1 MAQGDTAPIS
11 VYLNTNGA
19 TINVVDGSITLPGN
33 AVFTMRDIDLA
44 GSALTLWPRTPS
56 LSADGKT
63 LTFVGGVPHGIST
76 SHGLLF
82 TLYVTARTHG
92 AATIAPSKTLA
103 YLNDG
108 QGTALSVTGRPLA
121 LVVHPAVAGVPP
133 HDAWQALIAQDSTPP
148 APFTILPGQDPSL
161 FAGQQY
167 LFFQTSDNGSGVDH
181 YEVAEGAAA
190 PVRSGTTY
198 VLQHQNTPETIT
210 VYAYNKA
217 GLAQT
222 STYQIGGSSNTAW
235 TVGAWAL
242 LLLILAVGVC
252 YLRRRARRTRIT
264 HTI

>member
-1 MAQGDTAPIS
+1 M
-11 VYLNTNGA
+11 
-19 TINVVDGSITLPGN
+19 
-33 AVFTMRDIDLA
+33 
-44 GSALTLWPRTPS
+44 
-56 LSADGKT
+56 
-63 LTFVGGVPHGIST
+63 
-76 SHGLLF
+76 
-82 TLYVTARTHG
+82 
-92 AATIAPSKTLA
+92 
-103 YLNDG
+103 
-108 QGTALSVTGRPLA
+108 
-121 LVVHPAVAGVPP
+121 
-133 HDAWQALIAQDSTPP
+133 
-148 APFTILPGQDPSL
+148 
-161 FAGQQY
+161 
-167 LFFQTSDNGSGVDH
+167 DH